1 MLGPVAAGGTAAP
14 ANAVPPPFAVKADRG
29 GTAPARPGDELE
41 QRRTAGVT
49 GRGRRGLQAATGALL
64 LAVGALAPVVAPAAL
79 AAAAPAT
86 HTPSRRAARVTSQ
99 LPPGLGANEHAAL
112 AQAGAYGR
120 NPLRLLVVGDSIAM
134 TLGVGLRIRS
144 RASYGVTIVNH
155 STLGCDLDPD
165 LDVRLSGV
173 VAPATPGCRGWVD
186 RWHHLVDQT
195 RPEVV
200 ALGLGR
206 WEVADHFY
214 DGRWVHV
221 GEPVWDD
228 HLEKDLQ
235 RAVTILDE
243 FGARV
248 VLFTMPYVD
257 PSDRQPDGQPWSE
270 NTPARARA
278 YNALVQQVA
287 RSEPSRVSVIDLN
300 KMLDP
305 DGAYTSTVD
314 GVDVRWSDG
323 VHISRAGGRLLQ
335 RQILPVIGRL
345 GLEDEAAARTP
356 A

>member
-1 MLGPVAAGGTAAP
+1 MS
-14 ANAVPPPFAVKADRG
+14 
-29 GTAPARPGDELE
+29 
-41 QRRTAGVT
+41 
-49 GRGRRGLQAATGALL
+49 GRGRRGLLAATGALL
-64 LAVGALAPVVAPAAL
+64 LAAGAPATVVAPAAPG
-79 AAAAPAT
+79 AAAPAT
-86 HTPSRRAARVTSQ
+86 HTPSRRGVRVTSK
-99 LPPGLGANEHAAL
+99 LPPGLGAKEHAAL
-112 AQAGAYGR
+112 EQAGAYGR
-120 NPLRLLVVGDSIAM
+120 NPVRLLLVGDSIAM

-144 RASYGVTIVNH
+144 RANYGVTVINH

-173 VAPATPGCRGWVD
+173 VAPATPGCRGWVS
-186 RWHHLVDQT
+186 RWHYLVDRT
-195 RPEVV
+195 RPQVV

-206 WEVADHFY
+206 WEVADHLY

-235 RAVTILDE
+235 QAVTILDE

-278 YNALVQQVA
+278 YNALVQEVA
-287 RSEPSRVSVIDLN
+287 RSEPGRVSVIDLN
-300 KMLDP
+300 EMLDP
-305 DGAYTSTVD
+305 DGAYCSTVD

-323 VHISRAGGRLLQ
+323 VHVSRAGGRLLQ
-335 RQILPVIGRL
+335 RQILPVIAGI
-345 GLEDEAAARTP
+345 GLEDEAAARTH